1 MKIRNK
7 FMSLVLI
14 IALIVSIAYAGD
26 VDRAGTTAGVQV
38 QIPVGGRTLG
48 MNGSDIAYTSGVDA
62 LFWNPAGLS
71 DFNGRVDG
79 LFSSAKNIADI
90 SNNFFGLA
98 FNTGK
103 TGVIGVSMKTTSF
116 GEIPITTVQ
125 DMDGAGGATY
135 SPTFGVIGVSY
146 ARKLTDRI
154 NVGLTGKFIYENIP
168 GVSATAFAFDFGL
181 QYKNLMDVKGLA
193 MGLSIR
199 NMGSNMQYQGTGVL
213 TGATEEDESY
223 DDYFYRPTSSDQ
235 LPASM
240 EIGLSYKPT
249 DMILF
254 SAVYQNSNSENDY
267 LRIGSEL
274 NFGDIGF
281 VRAGYALQL
290 KTPGSELGDSIYGL
304 TLGAGV
310 KFEINTTKIRVDYVY
325 RPAQYFGGE
334 NLISL
339 GIGL

>member
-1 MKIRNK
+1 MKLQNK

-48 MNGSDIAYTSGVDA
+48 MNGADIAYPSGVDA
-62 LFWNPAGLS
+62 IFWNPAGLG
-71 DFNGRVDG
+71 DFTGQVDG
-79 LFSSAKNIADI
+79 MFSSSRNIADI

-103 TGVIGVSMKTTSF
+103 MGVIGISMKAMSL

-125 DMDGAGGATY
+125 DMDGASGATF
-135 SPTFGVIGVSY
+135 SPTFSVIGLSY

-154 NVGLTGKFIYENIP
+154 NVGLTGKFIYESIP
-168 GVSATAFAFDFGL
+168 RASATAVAFDFGL
-181 QYKNLMDVKGLA
+181 QYKNLMDIKGLS
-193 MGLSIR
+193 MGLAIR
-199 NMGSNMQYQGTGVL
+199 NMGSNMQYTGTGML
-213 TGATEEDESY
+213 NSATQEGETY
-223 DDYFYRPTSSDQ
+223 DDYFYHPTSSDQ

-240 EIGLSYKPT
+240 EMGLSYKPT
-249 DMILF
+249 DMILL
-254 SAVYQNSNSENDY
+254 SAVYQNSNSETDY
-267 LRIGSEL
+267 LRVGTEL
-274 NFGDIGF
+274 NFANIGF
-281 VRAGYALQL
+281 VRAGY
-290 KTPGSELGDSIYGL
+290 SFELGAAGAGLGQSVYGL

-310 KFEINTTKIRVDYVY
+310 KFDISSTKVFVDYVY
-325 RPAQYFGGE
+325 RPAQYFGSE

>member
-1 MKIRNK
+1 MKLQNK

-14 IALIVSIAYAGD
+14 MALIVGVAYAGD
-26 VDRAGTTAGVQV
+26 IDRTGTISGVQV

-62 LFWNPAGLS
+62 IYWNPAGLS
-71 DFNGRVDG
+71 DFEGRVDG

-98 FNTGK
+98 FNMGS
-103 TGVIGVSMKTTSF
+103 TGVLGVSMKTLSF

-125 DMDGAGGATY
+125 DMDGDGGATY
-135 SPTFGVIGVSY
+135 SPTFGVIGLSY

-154 NVGLTGKFIYENIP
+154 NVGLTGKFIYESIP
-168 GVSATAFAFDFGL
+168 RASATAVAFDFGL
-181 QYKNLMDVKGLA
+181 QYKDLMDVKGLS
-193 MGLSIR
+193 MGLAIR
-199 NMGSNMQYQGTGVL
+199 NMGSNMQYAGTAMLVS
-213 TGATEEDESY
+213 ATEEGESY
-223 DDYFYRPTSSDQ
+223 DDYFYHPTSSDQ

-240 EIGLSYKPT
+240 EMGVSYKPT
-249 DMILF
+249 DMLML
-254 SAVYQNSNSENDY
+254 SAVYQNTTSENDY
-267 LRIGSEL
+267 LRVGTEL
-274 NFGDIGF
+274 NFADIGF
-281 VRAGYALQL
+281 VRAGYAFQL
-290 KTPGSELGDSIYGL
+290 KTAGAELGDSIYGL

-310 KFEINTTKIRVDYVY
+310 KFEISTTKIRVDYVY

-334 NLISL
+334 NLICL

>member
-1 MKIRNK
+1 MKLQNK

-14 IALIVSIAYAGD
+14 MALIVGVAYAGD
-26 VDRAGTTAGVQV
+26 IDRAGTTGGVQV

-62 LFWNPAGLS
+62 IFWNPAGLS
-71 DFNGRVDG
+71 DFEGRVDG

-98 FNTGK
+98 FNMGK
-103 TGVIGVSMKTTSF
+103 TGVLGVSMKTLSF
-116 GEIPITTVQ
+116 GEIPITTVY
-125 DMDGAGGATY
+125 DMDGIGGATY
-135 SPTFGVIGVSY
+135 SPTFGVIGISY

-154 NVGLTGKFIYENIP
+154 NVGLTGKFIYESIP
-168 GVSATAFAFDFGL
+168 GMSATALAFDFGL
-181 QYKNLMDVKGLA
+181 QYKDLMDVKGLS
-193 MGLSIR
+193 MGLAIR
-199 NMGSNMQYQGTGVL
+199 NMGANMQYTGTGVL
-213 TGATEEDESY
+213 TNATEEDESY

-240 EIGLSYKPT
+240 EMGLSYKPM
-249 DMILF
+249 DMLML
-254 SAVYQNSNSENDY
+254 SAVYQSSNSENDY
-267 LRIGSEL
+267 LRVGTEL
-274 NFGDIGF
+274 NFSDVGF

-290 KTPGSELGDSIYGL
+290 KTAGAELGDSVYGL

-310 KFEINTTKIRVDYVY
+310 KFKVGTTNIRVDYVF
-325 RPAQYFGGE
+325 RPAQYFGTE
-334 NLISL
+334 NLICL